1 MKAEVTMDKENKI
14 DILTHLVQI
23 DSANDHEKMIADYL
37 EKLLTDHGITVKQ
50 VETATGR
57 NNLIAELGEPDATPV
72 FAFAGH
78 MDTVSFGNLDDW
90 AHGPLSAEIHGDRLY
105 GRGSADMKG
114 SLAAMV
120 IAMIDLADSKTKIPG
135 RIRLLATV
143 GEEYGALGSKQ
154 LTEQGEVD
162 DVNGMIIG
170 EPTSGDVVYAHNGS
184 LNYTVTS
191 EGTPVHSSIP
201 EQGVNAL
208 TNLVKFVNAEA
219 DLFADVKP
227 SKEVGPLVHSITVFN
242 SGDQVNTI
250 PGHAELQGNIRAT
263 PEFGNG
269 AVIKRLNMICRG
281 LSSAPGADLSFN
293 VDMSFDPV
301 VTDKEDPLVQLA
313 QTESGK
319 ALKHDVELKVI
330 HGATDASEYRKAE
343 NQFPIVVMGA
353 GDWEN
358 AHKMNEYVE
367 LSQFLVMDDIYKTV
381 ALKYLKELNKK

>member
-1 MKAEVTMDKENKI
+1 
-14 DILTHLVQI
+14 
-23 DSANDHEKMIADYL
+23 
-37 EKLLTDHGITVKQ
+37 
-50 VETATGR
+50 
-57 NNLIAELGEPDATPV
+57 
-72 FAFAGH
+72 
-78 MDTVSFGNLDDW
+78 
-90 AHGPLSAEIHGDRLY
+90 
-105 GRGSADMKG
+105 
-114 SLAAMV
+114 MV

-143 GEEYGALGSKQ
+143 GEEYGAAGSKQ

-162 DVNGMIIG
+162 DVDGMIIG

-219 DLFADVKP
+219 DLFTDVKP
-227 SKEVGPLVHSITVFN
+227 SKEVGPLVHSITIFN

-313 QTESGK
+313 QTESSK
-319 ALKHDVELKVI
+319 ALNREVELKVI

-343 NQFPIVVMGA
+343 NQFPIIVLGS

-367 LSQFLVMDDIYKTV
+367 LSQFLVMDDVYKEV
-381 ALKYLKELNKK
+381 ALKALKELKKK

>member
-1 MKAEVTMDKENKI
+1 MDKQTKI

-23 DSANDHEKMIADYL
+23 DSANDHEQAVADYL
-37 EKLLTDHGITVKQ
+37 QKLLADHGITAKQ
-50 VETATGR
+50 VETAPGR
-57 NNLIAELGEPDATPV
+57 TNLIAELGKPDAKPV
-72 FAFAGH
+72 FVLAGH

-90 AHGPLSAEIHGDRLY
+90 AHDPLSAEVHGDRLY

-120 IAMIDLADSKTKIPG
+120 IAMIELADSKADFPG

-143 GEEYGALGSKQ
+143 GEEYGAMGSKQ
-154 LTEQGEVD
+154 LTEAGYVD
-162 DVNGMIIG
+162 DVEGMIIG

-191 EGTPVHSSIP
+191 EGKPVHSSMP
-201 EQGVNAL
+201 DQGVNAL
-208 TNLVKFVNAEA
+208 TNLVKFINAEA

-227 SKEVGPLVHSITVFN
+227 SKEVGPLVHSVTVFK

-269 AVIKRLNMICRG
+269 AVIKRLNMIVRG

-301 VTDKEDPLVQLA
+301 LTAKDDPLVTLA
-313 QTESGK
+313 QSESSE
-319 ALKHDVELKVI
+319 ALKHDVALKVI
-330 HGATDASEYRKAE
+330 HGATDASEYRKAD
-343 NQFPIVVMGA
+343 NQFPIVVLGA

-367 LSQFLVMDDIYKTV
+367 LSQFLVMSDVYEQIAQKFLGQH
-381 ALKYLKELNKK
+381 AK

>member
-1 MKAEVTMDKENKI
+1 MDKQTKI

-23 DSANDHEKMIADYL
+23 DSANDHEQEVADYL
-37 EKLLTDHGITVKQ
+37 EKLLADHGITAKQ
-50 VETATGR
+50 VETAPGR
-57 NNLIAELGEPDATPV
+57 TNLIAELGEPKATPV
-72 FAFAGH
+72 FALAGH
-78 MDTVSFGNLDDW
+78 MDTVSFGNEDDW
-90 AHGPLSAEIHGDRLY
+90 AHGPLSAEVHGDRLY

-120 IAMIDLADSKTKIPG
+120 IAMIELADSKADIPG
-135 RIRLLATV
+135 RIRFIGTV

-154 LTEQGEVD
+154 LTEEGYVD

-208 TNLVKFVNAEA
+208 TNLVKFINAES
-219 DLFADVKP
+219 DLFSDIKP

-269 AVIKRLNMICRG
+269 AVIKRLNMIVRG

-301 VTDKEDPLVQLA
+301 VTDQENPLVQLA
-313 QTESGK
+313 QKQSSE
-319 ALKHDVELKVI
+319 ALKRDVALKVI

-343 NQFPIVVMGA
+343 NQFPIVVLGA

-367 LSQFLVMDDIYKTV
+367 LSQFLVMSDVYEQV
-381 ALKYLKELNKK
+381 AQKFLTEAAAE